1 MSEAVIP
8 VHLSGS
14 LLQGAADQA
23 ARSGISLEDWL
34 RSLAEERIR
43 DAYITEKY
51 FSRKPQP
58 GDGTELLAILD
69 KAGTHPPMPGDELE
83 D

>member
-14 LLQGAADQA
+14 LLQAASDQA
-23 ARSGISLEDWL
+23 LRNGVSLEDWL
-34 RSLAEERIR
+34 LSVAADRVR

-58 GDGTELLAILD
+58 GDAAEILAILD
-69 KAGTHPPMPGDELE
+69 KAPNVPPMPGDELE
-83 D
+83 T

>member
-1 MSEAVIP
+1 MSEAVIS

-34 RSLAEERIR
+34 RSLAADRVR

-51 FSRKPQP
+51 FSRKKQA
-58 GDGTELLAILD
+58 GDAKELLAILD
-69 KAGTHPPMPGDELE
+69 MARDGPPMPGDEL
-83 D
+83 DG

>member
-14 LLQGAADQA
+14 LLQAASDQA
-23 ARSGISLEDWL
+23 ARSGVPLEDWL
-34 RSLAEERIR
+34 RSVAADRVR

-51 FSRKPQP
+51 FSRKSQP
-58 GDGTELLAILD
+58 GDAAEILGILD
-69 KAGTHPPMPGDELE
+69 KAPDVPPMPGDEME
-83 D
+83 

>member
-14 LLQGAADQA
+14 LLQAAADQA
-23 ARSGISLEDWL
+23 ARNGVSLEDWL
-34 RSLAEERIR
+34 RSVAADRVR

-51 FSRKPQP
+51 FSRKPRS
-58 GDGTELLAILD
+58 GDAGKRMLEILNSTND
-69 KAGTHPPMPGDELE
+69 HPPLPGDEL
-83 D
+83 

>member
-14 LLQGAADQA
+14 LLQAASDQA
-23 ARSGISLEDWL
+23 ARSGISLEEWL
-34 RSLAEERIR
+34 RSIAAERIR
-43 DAYITEKY
+43 DAYVTEKY

-58 GDGTELLAILD
+58 GDAAELLAILD
-69 KAGTHPPMPGDELE
+69 MAADGPPMPGDELE

>member
-43 DAYITEKY
+43 DAYVTEKY
-51 FSRKPQP
+51 FSRKRQP
-58 GDGTELLAILD
+58 GDGAELLAILD
-69 KAGTHPPMPGDELE
+69 STNDHPPLPGDELE
-83 D
+83 G